1 MPDIPSGTHP
11 IAGVPT
17 GIAAFV
23 GWAAQG
29 PTDGAISVRTWS
41 DFETQFGGFDPRFYL
56 GYAVSHFF
64 ANGGQ
69 QAYVVRLAAAAA
81 LPPYPPR

>member
-1 MPDIPSGTHP
+1 MPEVSSGTHP
-11 IAGVPT
+11 IAGAPT

-29 PTDGAISVRTWS
+29 PTDGAILVHSWL
-41 DFETQFGGFDPRFYL
+41 DFEAQFGGFDPRFYL

-69 QAYVVRLAAAAA
+69 QAYVVRLASDGTATAP
-81 LPPYPPR
+81 LR